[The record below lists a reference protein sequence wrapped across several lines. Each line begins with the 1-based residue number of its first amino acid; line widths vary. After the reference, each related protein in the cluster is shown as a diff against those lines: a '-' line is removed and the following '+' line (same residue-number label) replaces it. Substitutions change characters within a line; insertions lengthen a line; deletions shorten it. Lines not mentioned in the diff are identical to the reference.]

1 MPIIEQSFPE
11 PPPKLKVWQRYDKR
25 VWMLFLS
32 RLTMAFGFAIALPFL
47 SLYLHLELGV
57 SMGVVGMI
65 MMIAALTG
73 AATMIIGGEL
83 SDRIGRKPLMCG
95 SLFVRA
101 IIFLLI
107 AYFMKVKPDFRIIS
121 ALYILSRMLGSLFMP
136 ANDAMLADLVKPKK
150 RVEAYGIMRIGANA
164 GWALGPAI
172 GGALAEISYA
182 YLFILSSITSVIA
195 GLLVLIFIKESLVVK
210 KTGDFSLKNIL
221 AVRKDVKLLGFC
233 LVSLLVFIVMGQ
245 LIAPLSVYTVE
256 HIGISKIQLGYL
268 FALNGLIVVLFQY
281 PTTLLIRG
289 ISTMKILIYSSL
301 IYALGYFLV
310 GFASSFV
317 FLVICIIIIT
327 LGEIMHA
334 PSSTALVANI
344 SPEES
349 TGRYMGLFGLS
360 RTLGWSLGP
369 FIGGLLLDRFM
380 QQGVIIWGTIAL
392 IGMAAAIGYLVLSQT
407 VFKQHGSK

>member
-1 MPIIEQSFPE
+1 
-11 PPPKLKVWQRYDKR
+11 
-25 VWMLFLS
+25 
-32 RLTMAFGFAIALPFL
+32 MAFGFAIALPFL

-65 MMIAALTG
+65 MMIAALAG
-73 AATMIIGGEL
+73 AVTMVIGGEL

-317 FLVICIIIIT
+317 FLIICIIIIT

-392 IGMAAAIGYLVLSQT
+392 IGMVAAIGYLVLSQT

>member
-1 MPIIEQSFPE
+1 MPIIDQSLPH
-11 PPPKLKVWQRYDKR
+11 PSPKFKFWQKYDRR
-25 VWMLFLS
+25 VWLLFLS
-32 RLTMAFGFAIALPFL
+32 RLIMALGFSIALPFF
-47 SLYLHLELGV
+47 SIYLHLELGV
-57 SMGVVGMI
+57 SMGVVGAI

-73 AATMIIGGEL
+73 AVTMVVGGEL
-83 SDRIGRKPLMCG
+83 SDRFGRKPLMCS
-95 SLFVRA
+95 SLFIRA

-107 AYFMKVKPDFRIIS
+107 AYFIKTKADFRIIS
-121 ALYILSRMLGSLFMP
+121 ALYILTRMLGSLFMP
-136 ANDAMLADLVKPKK
+136 ANDAMLADLVKPKR

-195 GLLVLIFIKESLVVK
+195 GLLVLIFIKESLAIK
-210 KTGDFSLKNIL
+210 KIGEFALKNIL
-221 AVRKDVKLLGFC
+221 TIRKDIKLLAFC
-233 LVSLLVFIVMGQ
+233 FVSLLIFIVMGQ
-245 LIAPLSVYTVE
+245 LIVTLSVFTVE
-256 HIGISKIQLGYL
+256 HIGISKLQLGYL
-268 FALNGLIVVLFQY
+268 FTLNGLIVVFFQY

-317 FLVICIIIIT
+317 FLVICIIIVT
-327 LGEIMHA
+327 LAEIIFS

-380 QQGVIIWGTIAL
+380 QQGIILWGIIAL
-392 IGMAAAIGYLVLSQT
+392 IGIAAVVGYLVLSQT
-407 VFKQHGSK
+407 LFKRHGSE

>member
-1 MPIIEQSFPE
+1 MPIVEQTYPK
-11 PPPKLKVWQRYDKR
+11 PPPRFKIWQKYDRR
-25 VWMLFLS
+25 VWMLFIS
-32 RLTMAFGFAIALPFL
+32 RLTMALGFSIALPFF
-47 SLYLHLELGV
+47 SIYLHLELGV
-57 SMGVVGMI
+57 SMAVVGMI
-65 MMIAALTG
+65 MMVAALTG
-73 AATMIIGGEL
+73 AITMVIGGEL
-83 SDRIGRKPLMCG
+83 SDRIGRKPLMCS
-95 SLFVRA
+95 SLFIRA

-107 AYFMKVKPDFRIIS
+107 AYFIKTKADFRIIS
-121 ALYILSRMLGSLFMP
+121 ALYILTRMLGSLFMP
-136 ANDAMLADLVKPKK
+136 ANDAMLADIVKPKR

-195 GLLVLIFIKESLVVK
+195 GLLVLIFIKESLAVK
-210 KTGDFSLKNIL
+210 KMGNFALKNIL
-221 AVRKDVKLLGFC
+221 TIRRDVKLLAFC
-233 LVSLLVFIVMGQ
+233 FVSLLIFIVMGQ
-245 LIAPLSVYTVE
+245 LIVTLSVFTVE

-268 FALNGLIVVLFQY
+268 FTLNGLIVVFFQY

-289 ISTMKILIYSSL
+289 INTMKILIYSSL

-317 FLVICIIIIT
+317 FLVICIIIVT
-327 LGEIMHA
+327 LGEIIFS

-380 QQGVIIWGTIAL
+380 QQGIILWGIIAL
-392 IGMAAAIGYLVLSQT
+392 IGIAAVVGYLVLSQT
-407 VFKQHGSK
+407 LFKRHGYG